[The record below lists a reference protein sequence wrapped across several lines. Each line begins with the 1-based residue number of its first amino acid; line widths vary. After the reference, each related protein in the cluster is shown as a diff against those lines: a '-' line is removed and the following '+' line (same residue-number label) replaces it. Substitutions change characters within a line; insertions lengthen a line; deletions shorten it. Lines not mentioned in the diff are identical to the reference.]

1 MAHAFHT
8 IWLGGCPPL
17 RALENLIHLLLL
29 FERELP
35 QWHQQPSEQQAP
47 VPLLW
52 LDQSAWDLLIEQA
65 PLDVH
70 PCSSHTIPER
80 WQHCLTALLGESMV
94 VCRWLQFEHTRGPL
108 HLPVLV
114 VEQMLTALSE
124 PWASIQPALKLLKQ
138 QRLPSLSDPAAASL
152 LNGPALLA
160 YLRSLIAHAQQHW
173 ARHGLLC
180 LASDLL
186 RLLALSWRPGVY
198 GDLGD
203 VTGRLQRLPSV
214 ADAGSAGFCAH
225 HTVAV
230 ENDLIITTNANIVQA
245 ITLATALW
253 SWGTVRGIAQ
263 RLVLDH
269 PTPSS
274 DPNELLQAVLPQLDQ
289 RLPSPPSLTELLQ
302 APWTQLAD
310 FINLAYGATPVFHP
324 ATHLNR
330 YSAGRRGKEL
340 LINDVGGFSGYQ
352 HAAHRLVP
360 TNAEAWLACADRYGL
375 SDYAPQLGWKTYGYG
390 AIDRLIDLGQ
400 RLNSTPK
407 RAESARADL
416 ALIALSLSISAKQLE
431 PVASLSAQLH
441 TLLSN
446 AHHQPQ
452 QRSHWLGQV
461 ELLCKAFAATG

>member
-29 FERELP
+29 FEQELP
-35 QWHQQPSEQQAP
+35 QWHQQPAQQQAP

-52 LDQSAWDLLIEQA
+52 LDQSAWDQLIEQA
-65 PLDVH
+65 PLPVH
-70 PCSSHTIPER
+70 PCPSHSIPEC
-80 WQHCLTALLGESMV
+80 WQHCTAALLTNAMGY
-94 VCRWLQFEHTRGPL
+94 CRWLQFEHAGGPL

-114 VEQMLTALSE
+114 VEQMITVLSE
-124 PWASIQPALKLLKQ
+124 PWISIQPALKLLEQ
-138 QRLPSLSDPAAASL
+138 QRLPSLSDPAATSL
-152 LNGPALLA
+152 LDGPVLLA

-203 VTGRLQRLPSV
+203 VTGRLQSLPNV

-230 ENDLIITTNANIVQA
+230 ENDLIITTSANIVQA

-263 RLVLDH
+263 RLALDQDRTH
-269 PTPSS
+269 S
-274 DPNELLQAVLPQLDQ
+274 DPAELLEAVLPQLDQ
-289 RLPSPPSLTELLQ
+289 RLPSPPSLAELLQ

-340 LINDVGGFSGYQ
+340 LINDVGGFTGYQ
-352 HAAHRLVP
+352 HATHRLVP
-360 TNAEAWLACADRYGL
+360 TNAEAWLACARRYGL

-400 RLNSTPK
+400 RLQSTPK
-407 RAESARADL
+407 PSKSARADL
-416 ALIALSLSISAKQLE
+416 GLIARSLGISSERLE
-431 PVASLSAQLH
+431 PVAILSAQLH

-452 QRSHWLGQV
+452 QRNHWLSQV
-461 ELLCKAFAATG
+461 ELACNAFETTG